1 MRANQPTKRFAR
13 RAFLGGSAA
22 VIGLPFLASLAPR
35 TARAQS
41 AGAPVRHIYIFL
53 PNGLDMATFRPTTT
67 GANYVTPPMLLPL
80 EPHKSDFSVIT
91 GLENASGWPD
101 GPGDHAAGTSAF
113 ISCAHAFKSETT
125 IRSGISADQVAA
137 QALGDQTRLPSL
149 QLGIEGGLGSGN
161 CDNGYSCTYARNISW
176 ANASTPL
183 PKITNPAQAFNQLF
197 EGFDPAASA
206 ADIARRQLYEASVLD
221 HSIGQVASLSSKL
234 GQSDR
239 IKLDQYLSGVR
250 QLERRL
256 TGFAPVLQCAPGQ
269 PPPAG
274 SEATFPTHVQAMNDL
289 MVLALSCDAT
299 RYISLMFGNASS
311 SRTFQ
316 FLGINGGH
324 HDISHHRNNP
334 INIAQLELIGRW
346 EMEQLAYL
354 LARLKEAP
362 DRAEGETLL
371 DNSAVFVSSDVSDG
385 SRHNH
390 DDLPV
395 ILAGRAG
402 GAFTPGRHINYPE
415 NNLGKERLANLFVSM
430 LNAAGVAGATLGD
443 STGPLVDL

>member
-1 MRANQPTKRFAR
+1 MRAHQPTKRLPR
-13 RAFLGGSAA
+13 RAFLGGSAVA
-22 VIGLPFLASLAPR
+22 IGLPFLASLAPR
-35 TARAQS
+35 KARAQL
-41 AGAPVRHIYIFL
+41 AGTSVRLIYIFL
-53 PNGLDMATFRPTTT
+53 PNGLDMGTFRPTTT
-67 GANYVTPPMLLPL
+67 GADYVTPPMLVPL

-91 GLENASGWPD
+91 GLENFSGWPD

-113 ISCAHAFKSETT
+113 ITCSHAFKSETT
-125 IRSGISADQVAA
+125 IRSGVSADQVAA
-137 QALGDQTRLPSL
+137 QALGGQTRLPSL

-183 PKITNPAQAFNQLF
+183 PKITSPAQAFNQLF

-206 ADIARRQLYEASVLD
+206 ADITRRQLYDASVLD
-221 HSIGQVASLSSKL
+221 HAVGEVSSLSSKL

-256 TGFAPVLQCAPGQ
+256 TGVAPGLACAPGQ
-269 PPPAG
+269 PPPG
-274 SEATFPTHVQAMNDL
+274 GIEADFPSHVQAMNDL

-311 SRTFQ
+311 SRTFP
-316 FLGINGGH
+316 FLGIVAGH

-334 INIAQLELIGRW
+334 VNIAQLQQIGRW

-354 LARLKEAP
+354 LARMKEVP
-362 DRAEGETLL
+362 DGAEGETLL
-371 DNSAVFVSSDVSDG
+371 HNSAVFVSSDVSDG

-395 ILAGRAG
+395 ILAGNGG
-402 GAFTPGRHINYPE
+402 GAFTPGRHIAYPP
-415 NNLGKERLANLFVSM
+415 NNVGKEPLANLFVSM

-443 STGPLVDL
+443 STGPLVDV